1 MSKTHFFNFSRE
13 ENKIIITMDSRLENI
28 DKAALITKNFLS
40 EKELEELSFSTC
52 LVLREALTN
61 AVRHANKYDLSK
73 KIFYLV
79 QVNQN
84 EIKITIEDQGN
95 GFDWRKALKK
105 KHPNTSD
112 HGRGFEIMKTYF
124 TSVEFNEKGTIISLT
139 KKF

>member
-1 MSKTHFFNFSRE
+1 
-13 ENKIIITMDSRLENI
+13 MDSRLENV
-28 DKAALITKNFLS
+28 DKAALITKNFLY
-40 EKELEELSFSTC
+40 EKGLRQLSFSTC

-61 AVRHANKYDLSK
+61 AVRHANKYDLTK

-79 QVNQN
+79 QVGED
-84 EIKITIEDQGN
+84 EIKITIEDQGH
-95 GFDWRKALKK
+95 GFDWKKALEK
-105 KHPNTSD
+105 KHDNSLD

>member
-1 MSKTHFFNFSRE
+1 MTRLHFFNFSRE
-13 ENKIIITMDSRLENI
+13 DNKIIITMDSSLENI
-28 DKAALITKNFLS
+28 DKAALFTKNFLR
-40 EKELEELSFSTC
+40 EKNLDNLSFSTC

-73 KIFYLV
+73 KIFFLV
-79 QVNQN
+79 QVKEN
-84 EIKITIEDQGN
+84 EIKITIEDQGA

-105 KHPNTSD
+105 RPHIKSD